1 MADPVVVESWHLPR
15 ALSDEALRLLTSLP
29 MDEIERR
36 LRMDGPAVPEGREP
50 AAVEGHPSDSW
61 LPAHSLPLPE
71 VE

>member
-1 MADPVVVESWHLPR
+1 MVDPVVIHSWHLPR

-36 LRMDGPAVPEGREP
+36 LLAPIPAPIPVSER
-50 AAVEGHPSDSW
+50 
-61 LPAHSLPLPE
+61 LPLPE